1 MSYIVGVPA
10 GLGGDPLIPVQNIH
24 GLRRVGGATRG
35 VIREE
40 ADACQIGDPGFCR
53 RGCFADCWSGPPRL
67 MVLWGLQKASAGISF
82 DALVAALRATSPTA
96 LLGSLAATFL
106 SFVALLGYDLSG
118 LRYTGARPPVTA
130 ALLASFCG
138 FAIGNMV
145 GLGAFS
151 GGAVRYRLYSAAGLS
166 PGQIARVIFFIA
178 IAFGIGLATITALG
192 LVLRADE
199 VSRLLGAPPEPLR
212 SAAAVILASATAFL
226 SFCALRRK
234 PLRLGPVEFAP
245 PGAHLVL
252 IQIGLT
258 ALDIVAAATALWV
271 LLPAAGTSFIAFAA
285 VYAAALT
292 LGVLSHVPGGLGVFE
307 VAILFAIGNKAP
319 PSTVAAALVVYRAI
333 YFLLPL
339 LLATVLLASFEARR
353 ALDSEIGQRV
363 SRAAAQLS
371 PSFIAVTTFGVG
383 ATLVVSG
390 AIPAFTDR
398 LQILQVSVPLWAVE
412 ASHLLSSIAG
422 LVLLF
427 AARGLFH
434 RLDGAWWLAFSIAL
448 ISIPFA
454 LTKGLA
460 IIAPSV
466 VAILL
471 IGLVMAR
478 RQFRRHSS
486 LLSHPLTLGWGIAVG
501 CVLAAMVSILF
512 FAFHDVEYEHELW
525 WQFEFDAT
533 APRAL
538 RAVAG
543 VAVFGLVLGLS
554 QLLRPAAGRITPP
567 TTADLERARRI
578 SAEQPRPDALLALM
592 GDKSFLFSDSGE
604 AFLMFAKR
612 GRTWASLGDPVGP
625 QKDWP
630 ELVWRFVELVDAHG
644 ERPAFYQVPA
654 SSLPLYLDARL
665 KLLKV
670 GEEARLP
677 LAGFSLGGSSRA
689 GLRYALK
696 RGGRDGLEFEM
707 ILPGNL
713 DTVIDEL
720 RDISNAWLARQ
731 PVGEKAFSVAAFTR
745 DFVVAQPVALLRQ
758 HRQPIAFA
766 TVMTTDTKEEVT
778 VGLMR
783 YRPGEASRYAME
795 YLFVRLIE
803 WARDQGYG
811 SFNLGIAPLSG
822 LGGHRLAPRWHR
834 LGRLIW
840 AHGHSFYNFQGLRTF
855 KDKFDPI
862 WEPRYLAASGFL
874 APYLALLD
882 ITVLTAGGLFRT
894 VRRGT
899 APIGRGRRHSKVVAL
914 WAAAAIAIL
923 PFKSAIA
930 FDSGNLGDVHVFN
943 PQGAVRGLVVL
954 FSDQRGWTQK
964 ATDVAAAVAHTGA
977 LVVGVDLPAYLRRL
991 DQHRSEQC
999 HMGISDIEWASR
1011 QIQRGNAAYHTPILA
1026 GFGERGVLA
1035 EALLAQARPATVRVP
1050 LSSIRHQRF
1059 TPRLL
1064 CGRTRLPNPVP
1075 RVAFPMARG
1084 DHFPGFLRCASR
1096 PTPERIRVAI
1106 LRTQRRPARR
1116 WTSTSPRLKRA
1127 CQKRWQPCCAPTSIA
1142 YPAMQKG

>member
-1 MSYIVGVPA
+1 
-10 GLGGDPLIPVQNIH
+10 
-24 GLRRVGGATRG
+24 
-35 VIREE
+35 
-40 ADACQIGDPGFCR
+40 
-53 RGCFADCWSGPPRL
+53 
-67 MVLWGLQKASAGISF
+67 
-82 DALVAALRATSPTA
+82 
-96 LLGSLAATFL
+96 
-106 SFVALLGYDLSG
+106 
-118 LRYTGARPPVTA
+118 
-130 ALLASFCG
+130 
-138 FAIGNMV
+138 
-145 GLGAFS
+145 
-151 GGAVRYRLYSAAGLS
+151 
-166 PGQIARVIFFIA
+166 
-178 IAFGIGLATITALG
+178 
-192 LVLRADE
+192 
-199 VSRLLGAPPEPLR
+199 
-212 SAAAVILASATAFL
+212 
-226 SFCALRRK
+226 
-234 PLRLGPVEFAP
+234 
-245 PGAHLVL
+245 
-252 IQIGLT
+252 
-258 ALDIVAAATALWV
+258 
-271 LLPAAGTSFIAFAA
+271 
-285 VYAAALT
+285 
-292 LGVLSHVPGGLGVFE
+292 
-307 VAILFAIGNKAP
+307 
-319 PSTVAAALVVYRAI
+319 
-333 YFLLPL
+333 
-339 LLATVLLASFEARR
+339 
-353 ALDSEIGQRV
+353 
-363 SRAAAQLS
+363 
-371 PSFIAVTTFGVG
+371 
-383 ATLVVSG
+383 
-390 AIPAFTDR
+390 
-398 LQILQVSVPLWAVE
+398 
-412 ASHLLSSIAG
+412 
-422 LVLLF
+422 
-427 AARGLFH
+427 
-434 RLDGAWWLAFSIAL
+434 
-448 ISIPFA
+448 
-454 LTKGLA
+454 
-460 IIAPSV
+460 
-466 VAILL
+466 
-471 IGLVMAR
+471 
-478 RQFRRHSS
+478 
-486 LLSHPLTLGWGIAVG
+486 
-501 CVLAAMVSILF
+501 
-512 FAFHDVEYEHELW
+512 
-525 WQFEFDAT
+525 
-533 APRAL
+533 
-538 RAVAG
+538 
-543 VAVFGLVLGLS
+543 
-554 QLLRPAAGRITPP
+554 
-567 TTADLERARRI
+567 
-578 SAEQPRPDALLALM
+578 
-592 GDKSFLFSDSGE
+592 
-604 AFLMFAKR
+604 
-612 GRTWASLGDPVGP
+612 
-625 QKDWP
+625 
-630 ELVWRFVELVDAHG
+630 
-644 ERPAFYQVPA
+644 
-654 SSLPLYLDARL
+654 
-665 KLLKV
+665 
-670 GEEARLP
+670 
-677 LAGFSLGGSSRA
+677 
-689 GLRYALK
+689 
-696 RGGRDGLEFEM
+696 
-707 ILPGNL
+707 
-713 DTVIDEL
+713 
-720 RDISNAWLARQ
+720 
-731 PVGEKAFSVAAFTR
+731 
-745 DFVVAQPVALLRQ
+745 
-758 HRQPIAFA
+758 
-766 TVMTTDTKEEVT
+766 VMTTDTKQEVT

-840 AHGHSFYNFQGLRTF
+840 AHGDSFYNFKGLRTF
-855 KDKFDPI
+855 KDKFDPL